1 MRTAAIVRK
10 TNETSVEIRLNLD
23 GEGTGEINTGIGF
36 FDHMLTLFAKH
47 SGIDLYV
54 NAKGDLDVDG
64 HHTIEDTGI
73 TLGRCLKDAFGDKA
87 GIRRYGSA
95 LIPMDE
101 TLAEVAVDLSGRS
114 FLVFHGAFTAEMAGT
129 FPLEMVEEFFRAVA
143 SQGELNLHI
152 NLRYGKNNH
161 HMAEAMFKAFAH
173 AVKEA
178 KTIEGEAILSTKGV
192 LE

>member
-73 TLGRCLKDAFGDKA
+73 ALGRCLKDAFGDKA

-95 LIPMDE
+95 LIPQ
-101 TLAEVAVDLSGRS
+101 LSRIPRRFYCGNGRDLSLGNGGGILPRRGVSRRIESPHQPALRKEQSPHGRGN
-114 FLVFHGAFTAEMAGT
+114 V
-129 FPLEMVEEFFRAVA
+129 
-143 SQGELNLHI
+143 
-152 NLRYGKNNH
+152 
-161 HMAEAMFKAFAH
+161 
-173 AVKEA
+173 
-178 KTIEGEAILSTKGV
+178 
-192 LE
+192 

>member
-23 GEGTGEINTGIGF
+23 GEGVGEINTGIGF

-47 SGIDLYV
+47 SGIDLY
-54 NAKGDLDVDG
+54 ADIKGDLDVDG

-73 TLGRCLKDAFGDKA
+73 ALGRCLKDALGDKV

-101 TLAEVAVDLSGRS
+101 TLVEAAIDLSGRS
-114 FLVFHGAFTAEMAGT
+114 YLVFNGKFTAEMAGT

-143 SQGELNLHI
+143 FNGEMNLHL

-161 HMAEAMFKAFAH
+161 HMAEGMFKAFAH
-173 AVKEA
+173 AFKA
-178 KTIEGEAILSTKGV
+178 AATIEGDIVLSTKGV